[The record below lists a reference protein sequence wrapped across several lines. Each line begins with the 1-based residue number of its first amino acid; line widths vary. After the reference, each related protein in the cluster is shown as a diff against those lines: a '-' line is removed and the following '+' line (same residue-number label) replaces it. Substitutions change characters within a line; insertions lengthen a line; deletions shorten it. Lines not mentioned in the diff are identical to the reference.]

1 MTPPPL
7 TISSKR
13 LVLFVGPHKSASTSI
28 QTFFIEHAANT
39 EGSNNNS
46 MKHPSFENW
55 TWPYAPMATHPAA
68 YSDLVKHYPKQD
80 QQWHDSRRAE
90 LYYTMS
96 RVWDLYQNVILG
108 DEEFDRMGDTVHSH
122 RNGLQPLKNIVQ
134 LLQPPRL
141 DLVVNYRTPRHTHWL
156 SIWKQISRGKPYR
169 GFVCQGT
176 KPWEH
181 LENQGNPL
189 AIVRELLLQHW
200 NVTLIDM
207 GGVERD
213 GLDISHVLACEV
225 LGVPCENG
233 WVQGLE
239 HTSMHANNRSGD
251 PGLTNVQLNELE
263 WILRQ
268 RDCSYMDE
276 LKHRHDDG
284 QLTVLHQ
291 DASLWQDCDKFDSS
305 FQRSLRN
312 TTFLLQLIQSQVDC
326 GSYATSATAQGLSI
340 SKHKEESSRKVNS
353 HHSEKKVIAV
363 LEPPSFLRD
372 TRRQINVPVTPD
384 INELPLQLLL
394 STESLDANDTIPALE
409 QHLKGFVVAQHFL
422 VTLMLLW
429 TLQKLREMLRRGLPK
444 R

>member
-1 MTPPPL
+1 
-7 TISSKR
+7 
-13 LVLFVGPHKSASTSI
+13 
-28 QTFFIEHAANT
+28 
-39 EGSNNNS
+39 
-46 MKHPSFENW
+46 
-55 TWPYAPMATHPAA
+55 MATHPAA
-68 YSDLVKHYPKQD
+68 YSDLVKHYPRQE

-96 RVWDLYQNVILG
+96 FVWDNYKNNVVFG
-108 DEEFDRMGDTVHSH
+108 DEEFDRMGETVHTH

-141 DLVVNYRTPRHTHWL
+141 DIVVNYRTPRHEHWL
-156 SIWKQISRGKPYR
+156 SIWKQLSGGSSPYR

-181 LENQGNPL
+181 LETQGNPL
-189 AIVRELLLQHW
+189 AIVHELLGSLGGNVNVNTNW

-207 GGVERD
+207 GGVQRD
-213 GLDISHVLACEV
+213 GLDISHVVACEV
-225 LGVPCENG
+225 LGVPCDDNG

-251 PGLTNVQLNELE
+251 PGLTNVQLDELE

-268 RDCSYMDE
+268 RDCSYMTE
-276 LKHRHDDG
+276 LLEHNNNNKQQQQQQQ

-291 DASLWQDCDKFDSS
+291 DTLWQDCDKFESS

-326 GSYATSATAQGLSI
+326 GRHATDNSTTSQQQAVVRRSSI
-340 SKHKEESSRKVNS
+340 SKLMESSSKKVPI
-353 HHSEKKVIAV
+353 HHSEKKVVV

-372 TRRQINVPVTPD
+372 ARRQSVPVTPPD
-384 INELPLQLLL
+384 HKGPLQLLL
-394 STESLDANDTIPALE
+394 STKSSLDADLSLMKD
-409 QHLKGFVVAQHFL
+409 LKGFVLVQHCL
-422 VTLMLLW
+422 VILMLLL
-429 TLQKLREMLRRGLPK
+429 TLKKLYEMLRRRLPK
-444 R
+444 KGFGILLTMTIIIIIIILIIQSGIWPHEMRG